1 MGNRDEA
8 NKQQF
13 CLTIMLQEPYRSGCA
28 QVRANRAC
36 WCFAALICCIVL
48 YCKLEKKIYEGPSP
62 LAYIFFTVVRSP
74 CHAALCS
81 PLLVSLLLIVASAC
95 R

>member
-28 QVRANRAC
+28 QVRANQAG
-36 WCFAALICCIVL
+36 WGFAALICCI
-48 YCKLEKKIYEGPSP
+48 E
-62 LAYIFFTVVRSP
+62 
-74 CHAALCS
+74 
-81 PLLVSLLLIVASAC
+81 LLL
-95 R
+95 